1 MKQLLYIIS
10 GITILSFL
18 FMGGCRILNKHII
31 NRQDCAR
38 FNIDNIEVR
47 TGIDIP
53 TVENVVC
60 ECAPATKDAEFT
72 LTLKRQDLAY
82 YLARNKF
89 SWSQGTFVNSNE
101 DDYTKWMATLDT
113 TTLKL
118 KVHIDYKK

>member
-1 MKQLLYIIS
+1 M
-10 GITILSFL
+10 L
-18 FMGGCRILNKHII
+18 FVN
-31 NRQDCAR
+31 A
-38 FNIDNIEVR
+38 
-47 TGIDIP
+47 P
-53 TVENVVC
+53 
-60 ECAPATKDAEFT
+60 PATKDAEFT

-82 YLARNKF
+82 CLARNKF